1 MKPKSGT
8 TRLPRPENNGRKSLI
23 ARKSGLPLSTTYGS
37 KILKLKS
44 KERKVVS
51 GIVQNVFQNKASNS
65 SRLSLR
71 KSVRFKD
78 PSSQE
83 KKSIPERKTL
93 QSIENSQVSI
103 KEMQAD
109 NFSSQFI
116 NDFEF
121 KSDPDA
127 LASILNDE
135 GVSSDLLQKT
145 QLAEG
150 KSADEFLL
158 AGGRPSLCR
167 RVPINR
173 TSDVRSSILSSRVSM
188 VPGRVVAR
196 TSTTGRSSFMNPRSS
211 VVRQSGVRN
220 SLFTFIERRYS
231 QKHQEDT
238 IRPTVPPV
246 RNSMRT
252 SVKPNQPKKV
262 EFADE
267 SSPVVQK
274 KTEKDLR
281 MSSARRILSSKPHQQ
296 NIAAS
301 PALRLPSSPNPYANS
316 PAVRVKR
323 SIRKTPGK
331 SCLVDDVFRVPK
343 VNESPRANAN
353 IATTLTFSD
362 DENQSPTQP
371 QPKGQMPKV
380 TNPRKS
386 ISRLK
391 PVAQVNKLQSLQKPT
406 ATQTKKV
413 GIPSSNARGKTI
425 SCSYS
430 RYSSGKIQPA
440 KPKIKEE
447 NIRTL
452 YVEANLDKGEELV
465 QPTILNDEKNLTKT
479 KSENIPQSR
488 SQPVQKI
495 EKTEF
500 LNPKTLNDFDKN
512 SQPEPVFKKPAKVS
526 SKIPS
531 FGFKTKKTMVDADDV
546 LELINKKLATVK
558 RRSVQAELSSFM
570 KSLEK
575 SLGSVHEEDENNT
588 EEKEKTVA
596 PQVKEESKLIEEV
609 FCERS
614 PQGES
619 MKEKRG
625 LKPWKEV
632 LAAESSPTWRDIF
645 KKEKESPDKTTT
657 TGIPISAPQTT
668 SPTTQS
674 QEPAQLEQLRK
685 DYNHSLEEI
694 DRAAVETKNIED
706 KMKQLQMMKQDL
718 KMNNVQATRTQAK
731 SFLHPEIT
739 PAKERIMKAL
749 EPHMPADFAKPKHTA
764 HKYFGPI
771 ISTPDD
777 STELT
782 SRASL
787 TDIEQKK
794 DITAEIA
801 VSAHS
806 SIPGMTKMSVKMSK
820 AQKNIQQNTNS
831 NSRLFMP
838 TKVSHSMD
846 SGNMKPLLDENKAR
860 KFEWVSTNQSPDVH
874 TAAVSREKKDTQPK
888 ILPAN
893 FPNTIKLNK
902 TTQPEIL
909 PADVLHTIKPDKTTE
924 PEIPPTSSPNTIKPD
939 TVKSMSWEKLGN
951 SKTSKIT
958 SGRIRLKSQHLD
970 KEEKPDLDSAKC
982 DIIPVSYPAKTLQI
996 RNKNS
1001 PILKEKLS
1009 PASSAITK
1017 NADENLSDVFSKSPN
1032 FDPSFADS
1040 KPATRK
1046 TTIRSSCSST
1056 GFLSETM
1063 LKNVTFLSPGLC
1075 ERFGMT
1081 YEEMHKLG
1089 NATLLPDQDQIKS
1102 PATLRNKN
1110 DHVTFEKMLSQQK
1123 SNSSSPILTMNQ
1135 FEPLPLQQSES
1146 NSVNV
1151 CASNYLYGQASNVEE
1166 LPTLDTL
1173 SIVGIELS
1181 KNLSAKNKTC
1191 PKQEKNL
1198 PKFSTISSI
1207 LKAQNQPRP
1216 LNVNLSDN
1224 SSIPQESIL
1233 TPASVKSSLNIPMPD
1248 FNAGD
1253 DLLALDKDK
1262 NIGVLSKPDLTPPM
1276 KQKNVRF
1283 KDDFDLLRLDSVD
1296 LNSNEI
1302 SLQDNKETNVF
1313 SPSESGS
1320 SFQKDTDILSP
1331 FEQNESLAR
1340 FFNNLNKSSPSY
1352 APVRNLLDFSLVET
1366 ELTSTNHGQNAPI
1379 RLLPEPLLPI
1389 PSGGS
1394 RSLTASSLVEQD
1406 VTSTKHDKNAPIRFL
1421 QKPLLPVLSGG
1432 HTNQASHESSYSEN
1446 ILKKECSAG
1455 NTTQMSDLVLSN
1467 GNFSS
1472 KNQPTPDISGIGSF
1486 ETQYQTQPSLPAEP
1500 EISGTSQLK
1509 PVAKPA
1515 MRKLEISGTDQLKPV
1530 LKPAVLPQPTLIENK
1545 SGILS
1550 AGANDSDHLLTST
1563 IRTPKPVHGHRQ
1575 APMLAAPRPVRPP
1588 PPQTPAAFRLL
1599 RSKNNQSS
1607 TPKKCRF
1614 QSLPSQ
1620 SPSRGI
1626 KKTPRKRSSILASSP
1641 SIKIICKK
1649 RFSEALLDE
1658 EIALL
1663 TCRNF
1668 RNTVMTPRKQK
1679 LKETSTN
1686 PLGRVLMEGDDTHF
1700 IPLSPIAISKP
1711 TKSSAMVGSAFSTF
1725 AKGT

>member
-37 KILKLKS
+37 KISKLKS

-83 KKSIPERKTL
+83 KKSISERKTL
-93 QSIENSQVSI
+93 QSVENSQVNI
-103 KEMQAD
+103 KEMEAD

-135 GVSSDLLQKT
+135 GVSSDLLKKT

-238 IRPTVPPV
+238 IRPTAPPV
-246 RNSMRT
+246 RNSMRA

-281 MSSARRILSSKPHQQ
+281 MSSARRILSSKPNQQ

-331 SCLVDDVFRVPK
+331 SCLVDDVFRAPK
-343 VNESPRANAN
+343 VNETPRANAD
-353 IATTLTFSD
+353 IATTLSFSD

-391 PVAQVNKLQSLQKPT
+391 PVAQVNKRQSLQKPT
-406 ATQTKKV
+406 STQIKKA
-413 GIPSSNARGKTI
+413 GIPATSPKSKTM
-425 SCSYS
+425 SCNYS
-430 RYSSGKIQPA
+430 RYSSVKIQPP

-452 YVEANLDKGEELV
+452 YVEAKLDKGEELV
-465 QPTILNDEKNLTKT
+465 QPKILNDEEYSTKT
-479 KSENIPQSR
+479 EPENIPQSR
-488 SQPVQKI
+488 SQPIQKSG
-495 EKTEF
+495 KNEF
-500 LNPKTLNDFDKN
+500 LNPKTLNDFAKN

-609 FCERS
+609 FCKRS
-614 PQGES
+614 SQGES

-674 QEPAQLEQLRK
+674 QEPAHLDQLRK

-718 KMNNVQATRTQAK
+718 KMNNVQATRTQAE

-749 EPHMPADFAKPKHTA
+749 EPHMPADFAKPKQTA

-777 STELT
+777 STELA

-787 TDIEQKK
+787 TNIEQKK
-794 DITAEIA
+794 DITAEMA

-820 AQKNIQQNTNS
+820 AQQNIQQNINS

-846 SGNMKPLLDENKAR
+846 SGNMKPLLDENKASN
-860 KFEWVSTNQSPDVH
+860 FEWVNTNQSPDVH

-909 PADVLHTIKPDKTTE
+909 PADVSNTIKPDKTTE
-924 PEIPPTSSPNTIKPD
+924 LEIPPTSSPNTIKPD

-958 SGRIRLKSQHLD
+958 SGRIGLKSQHLD
-970 KEEKPDLDSAKC
+970 KEEKSDLDSAKC

-1009 PASSAITK
+1009 PASSTK
-1017 NADENLSDVFSKSPN
+1017 NGDENFSDVFSKSPN

-1056 GFLSETM
+1056 GFLSDTM

-1102 PATLRNKN
+1102 PATLSNKN
-1110 DHVTFEKMLSQQK
+1110 DPVTSEKMLSQQK

-1135 FEPLPLQQSES
+1135 FETRPLQQSKS

-1207 LKAQNQPRP
+1207 LKAQNQPRR

-1224 SSIPQESIL
+1224 SLIPQASIL

-1248 FNAGD
+1248 FNAGN
-1253 DLLALDKDK
+1253 DLLALENDDS
-1262 NIGVLSKPDLTPPM
+1262 IGVLSKPDLTPPT

-1302 SLQDNKETNVF
+1302 SLQDNKETNIF

-1379 RLLPEPLLPI
+1379 RYLPEPLLPI
-1389 PSGGS
+1389 PSGGH
-1394 RSLTASSLVEQD
+1394 RSPAPCKPSSLVEPE
-1406 VTSTKHDKNAPIRFL
+1406 VTSMEHDKNAPIGFL
-1421 QKPLLPVLSGG
+1421 PKPLLP
-1432 HTNQASHESSYSEN
+1432 QASPGAFHTEDIQKY
-1446 ILKKECSAG
+1446 SAG

-1472 KNQPTPDISGIGSF
+1472 KNQPTPDISGIGSL
-1486 ETQYQTQPSLPAEP
+1486 ETQYLTQPSLPAEP

-1509 PVAKPA
+1509 PVSKPA

-1575 APMLAAPRPVRPP
+1575 APEAPMLAAPRPLRPP

-1658 EIALL
+1658 EVALL